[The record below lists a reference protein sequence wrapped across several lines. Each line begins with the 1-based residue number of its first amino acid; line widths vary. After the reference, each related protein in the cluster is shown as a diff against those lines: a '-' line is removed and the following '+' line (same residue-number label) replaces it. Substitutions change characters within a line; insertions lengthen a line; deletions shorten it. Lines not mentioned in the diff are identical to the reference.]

1 MDSAQTICYI
11 NTSLLALP
19 DDIMASLNTGTR
31 SKDPTS
37 NGHFSFR
44 LQFRLIT
51 QQGPMETLMRI
62 AQAAWTLAGI
72 AASTKSSSNQ
82 SQQSIRSIN

>member
-19 DDIMASLNTGTR
+19 GDIMASLNTGTQG
-31 SKDPTS
+31 KDPTS

-44 LQFRLIT
+44 LLT

-72 AASTKSSSNQ
+72 AASTKTSSNQ